1 MKEGSASVR
10 VRRRPWREEAGDTLD
25 TATVSDVR
33 HNLRAAL
40 RSKYKLDESIT
51 IKHFGYIDQ
60 PQPDQVEFMNYC
72 TWLYVE
78 IVEEKYVTY
87 GYMKFRFNASKYAK
101 CFICLI
107 KYCEAQA
114 RVRQG
119 KARKGK
125 KRQGWRKVK
134 GLKA

>member
-60 PQPDQVEFMNYC
+60 PQPQPDQVSHLKFMNYC

-78 IVEEKYVTY
+78 
-87 GYMKFRFNASKYAK
+87 
-101 CFICLI
+101 
-107 KYCEAQA
+107 
-114 RVRQG
+114 
-119 KARKGK
+119 
-125 KRQGWRKVK
+125 WRDVWVYEI
-134 GLKA
+134 

>member
-78 IVEEKYVTY
+78 IVEKYVTY

-107 KYCEAQA
+107 KYF
-114 RVRQG
+114 VS
-119 KARKGK
+119 
-125 KRQGWRKVK
+125 
-134 GLKA
+134 